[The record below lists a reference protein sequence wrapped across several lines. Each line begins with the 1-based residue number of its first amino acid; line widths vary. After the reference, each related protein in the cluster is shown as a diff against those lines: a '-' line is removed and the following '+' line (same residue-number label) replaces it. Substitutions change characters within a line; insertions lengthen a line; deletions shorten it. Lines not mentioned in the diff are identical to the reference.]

1 MNMYIYILLAKII
14 VKECFFIYITII
26 IYYRNIIIYKKYII
40 YLMYMHKYYH
50 IIMKSYLTIIT
61 NKLNYG
67 KSSSTGR
74 APICGFG

>member
-1 MNMYIYILLAKII
+1 
-14 VKECFFIYITII
+14 
-26 IYYRNIIIYKKYII
+26 
-40 YLMYMHKYYH
+40 MYMHKYYH